1 MNIEADFNYRKPL
14 KENEEKPA
22 YGLEEPNE
30 DSNVLPD
37 YLKAFKKTVHNARE
51 SNFDITMGGFE
62 LINHVSSIED
72 FYNDEQVVNVYYD
85 EMASYVKEK
94 VGANTVQIFSH
105 ITRNEAQA
113 ESGERKGGH
122 RLVHNDFTTNF
133 GSTLDPFLK
142 ETGINPSRIVVYN
155 LWRRFD
161 KDGVD
166 TPFAVCDKRSVSEKE
181 LIPTDL
187 FNYLPDQPEALTV
200 EICQSSHSESHKWYF
215 YPEMT
220 RDEVLMFKTYDSDE
234 KPFIP
239 TLHSAFDYPDTPQGV
254 TPRESIEVRA
264 VCFFD

>member
-1 MNIEADFNYRKPL
+1 MNIEAEFNYRKPL
-14 KENEEKPA
+14 KENEAKPA

-30 DSNVLPD
+30 DNNVLPE
-37 YLKAFKKTVHNARE
+37 YLKSFKKTVHNARE

-62 LINHVSSIED
+62 LINHISLVED
-72 FYNDEQVVNVYYD
+72 FYNDEQVVNIYYD
-85 EMASYVKEK
+85 EMANYVKEK

-105 ITRNEAQA
+105 ITRNEGQA

-142 ETGINPSRIVVYN
+142 ETGMNPARIVVYN

-161 KDGVD
+161 EDGVD

-187 FNYLPDQPEALTV
+187 FNYLPDQPAALTV

-220 RDEVLMFKTYDSDE
+220 KDEVLMFKTYDSDE
-234 KPFIP
+234 RPFIP
-239 TLHSAFDYPDTPQGV
+239 TLHSAFDYPNTPKGA